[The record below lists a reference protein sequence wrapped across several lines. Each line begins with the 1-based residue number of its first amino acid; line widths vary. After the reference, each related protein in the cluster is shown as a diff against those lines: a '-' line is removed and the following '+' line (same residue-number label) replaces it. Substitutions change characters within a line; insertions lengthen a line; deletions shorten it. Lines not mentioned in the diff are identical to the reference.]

1 MAERGEHELSF
12 ERAVQQL
19 GQIPQTL
26 QTQLGAHAGIARQR
40 ITATSSYSLV
50 SPGYIER
57 SHSGITAPV
66 IIADKYSEE
75 EEMSPQIKTRR
86 VASTRRDEAM
96 RRDDDESDVRIVSRA
111 EHW

>member
-1 MAERGEHELSF
+1 MRVIQAYVFVAERGEHELSF

-50 SPGYIER
+50 SPGYIEC
-57 SHSGITAPV
+57 
-66 IIADKYSEE
+66 
-75 EEMSPQIKTRR
+75 TRGLQ
-86 VASTRRDEAM
+86 RR
-96 RRDDDESDVRIVSRA
+96 
-111 EHW
+111 